1 MWKKVWDFVEKHH
14 MLRQGDRVVVGVSGG
29 ADSVCLL
36 AVLAENRLDLKLR
49 AMAFGER
56 RRITTQH
63 LSVICAGNGGYL
75 SS

>member
-1 MWKKVWDFVEKHH
+1 MWKKVWNFVEKHH

-49 AMAFGER
+49 AVHVHHGLRGKEADNDAEFVRDLCG
-56 RRITTQH
+56 
-63 LSVICAGNGGYL
+63 
-75 SS
+75 